1 MAVMPRTARISPGGM
16 VFHVLN
22 RANNRDEMFEKD
34 EDYLQVVP
42 GPG

>member
-1 MAVMPRTARISPGGM
+1 M

-34 EDYLQVVP
+34 EDYLAFLRVLGDTSGKSP
-42 GPG
+42 CAFLRIA